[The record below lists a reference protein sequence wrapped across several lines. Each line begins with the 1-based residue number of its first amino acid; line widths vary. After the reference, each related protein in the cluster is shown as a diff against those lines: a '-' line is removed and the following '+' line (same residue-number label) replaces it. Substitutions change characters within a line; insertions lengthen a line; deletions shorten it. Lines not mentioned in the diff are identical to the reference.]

1 MILPELALQIVYG
14 KVAWSV
20 VLAALASALWPAAW
34 RLTRPVVA
42 LMLALPAAAMLLP
55 GAASPAYW
63 LVLAFQWPSGMLV
76 GLCLL
81 SLMQVWQGG
90 RAQLWLPPAM
100 SAALALAGAALYLD
114 AVGLLSRGFYFWG
127 FTEVQAPLAGLVLLG
142 ACAWA
147 ALMNLA
153 RPHALAL
160 LGALAS
166 YAVLRLPTGNVWD
179 AVLDPFV
186 WAWAVC
192 ASALHV
198 RGWLRANRGAAA
210 PQPAAPVLGRAQP

>member
-1 MILPELALQIVYG
+1 MILPELAFQIVYG

-34 RLTRPVVA
+34 RLTRPMVA
-42 LMLALPAAAMLLP
+42 LMLAVPAAAMLLP

-63 LVLAFQWPSGMLV
+63 LVLAFQWPSGLLV
-76 GLCLL
+76 GLCLV
-81 SLMQVWQGG
+81 SLMHGWQGR
-90 RAQLWLPPAM
+90 RAQLWMPPAM
-100 SAALALAGAALYLD
+100 GAAMALGGAALYLD
-114 AVGLLSRGFYFWG
+114 AIGLLSRGLYFWG

-142 ACAWA
+142 GCAWA

-160 LGALAS
+160 LGAVVA
-166 YAVLRLPTGNVWD
+166 YAMLRLPTGNVWD

-186 WAWAVC
+186 WAWAVAC
-192 ASALHV
+192 SAVRLCRALHA
-198 RGWLRANRGAAA
+198 RRTPSPLA
-210 PQPAAPVLGRAQP
+210 AAPVLGRARP

>member
-1 MILPELALQIVYG
+1 MTLPELDLQIVYG
-14 KVAWSV
+14 RLTWCV
-20 VLAALASALWPAAW
+20 VLAALASAVWPAAW
-34 RLTRPVVA
+34 RLPRRLVA
-42 LMLALPAAAMLLP
+42 AMVAALGALMLLP

-63 LVLAFQWPSGMLV
+63 LVLAFQWPSGLLV
-76 GLCLL
+76 GLCLVR
-81 SLMQVWQGG
+81 LMQVWQGR
-90 RAQLWLPPAM
+90 RAQVWLPPSM
-100 SAALALAGAALYLD
+100 GAALALAGAGLYLD
-114 AVGLLSRGFYFWG
+114 AIGLLSRGFYFWG

-160 LGALAS
+160 LGALAA

-186 WAWAVC
+186 WAWAV
-192 ASALHV
+192 AGSVVHLRRA
-198 RGWLRANRGAAA
+198 LRARRSVAA
-210 PQPAAPVLGRAQP
+210 PAAAPVLGRARP